1 MRTPKE
7 YTDNLKKKTITES
20 TLLDCLY
27 SVNKRAKNYRD
38 KERGYRQYYRGNRY
52 AYDKYGNVDRCQ
64 VMKEEYY
71 SQKEKLLSVLEPTC
85 IHKEFIGYKRIR
97 IYDYEPEYRKNLKNF
112 VWENC
117 FFDPEEDREVWFG
130 DVEDKKHPEYHYYL
144 FYDINGTKTFHSPI
158 EEKDISKYNLEIVK
172 IDQLQ
177 TEGHEITE
185 LVSTQFVKKVL
196 ALIDAGDFKLILSK
210 PKK

>member
-20 TLLDCLY
+20 MLLDCLY

-52 AYDKYGNVDRCQ
+52 AYDKYGNIDHCQ

-97 IYDYEPEYRKNLKNF
+97 IYDYEPEYRKNLKILCGRT
-112 VWENC
+112 VSLIQ
-117 FFDPEEDREVWFG
+117 
-130 DVEDKKHPEYHYYL
+130 KKTEKYGL
-144 FYDINGTKTFHSPI
+144 EMWKTKTTRNIITTCSTILMVQKPSTPRSKKKIFLSTTWKSLRSIIFKRKAMKSQSWFPHS
-158 EEKDISKYNLEIVK
+158 L
-172 IDQLQ
+172 
-177 TEGHEITE
+177 
-185 LVSTQFVKKVL
+185 
-196 ALIDAGDFKLILSK
+196 
-210 PKK
+210 

>member
-20 TLLDCLY
+20 MLLDCLY

-97 IYDYEPEYRKNLKNF
+97 IYDYEPEYRKNLKN
-112 VWENC
+112 NGSNRRMQDNGC
-117 FFDPEEDREVWFG
+117 IRRL
-130 DVEDKKHPEYHYYL
+130 L
-144 FYDINGTKTFHSPI
+144 FALCINDWSGGL
-158 EEKDISKYNLEIVK
+158 NLIVA
-172 IDQLQ
+172 LPP
-177 TEGHEITE
+177 
-185 LVSTQFVKKVL
+185 KKVANGVGCL
-196 ALIDAGDFKLILSK
+196 KIF
-210 PKK
+210 

>member
-20 TLLDCLY
+20 MLLDCLY

-130 DVEDKKHPEYHYYL
+130 DVEDKKTP
-144 FYDINGTKTFHSPI
+144 G
-158 EEKDISKYNLEIVK
+158 ISL
-172 IDQLQ
+172 LP
-177 TEGHEITE
+177 
-185 LVSTQFVKKVL
+185 VL
-196 ALIDAGDFKLILSK
+196 RY
-210 PKK
+210 

>member
-20 TLLDCLY
+20 MLLDCLY

-117 FFDPEEDREVWFG
+117 FFDPEDLEMWKTKNTRNIITTCSTILMVQKPSTPRSKKKIFLSTTWKSLRSISFKQKAMKSQSWF
-130 DVEDKKHPEYHYYL
+130 P
-144 FYDINGTKTFHSPI
+144 HS
-158 EEKDISKYNLEIVK
+158 L
-172 IDQLQ
+172 
-177 TEGHEITE
+177 
-185 LVSTQFVKKVL
+185 
-196 ALIDAGDFKLILSK
+196 
-210 PKK
+210 

>member
-20 TLLDCLY
+20 MLLDCLY

-130 DVEDKKHPEYHYYL
+130 DVEDKNTRNIITTCSTILMVQKPSTPRSKKKIFL
-144 FYDINGTKTFHSPI
+144 STTWKSLRSISFKQKAMKSQSWFPHS
-158 EEKDISKYNLEIVK
+158 L
-172 IDQLQ
+172 
-177 TEGHEITE
+177 
-185 LVSTQFVKKVL
+185 
-196 ALIDAGDFKLILSK
+196 
-210 PKK
+210 

>member
-20 TLLDCLY
+20 MLLDCLY

-130 DVEDKKHPEYHYYL
+130 DVEDKKHPEYHYYCSTIL
-144 FYDINGTKTFHSPI
+144 MVQKPSTPRSKKKIFLSTTWKSLKSISFKQKAMKSQSWFPHS
-158 EEKDISKYNLEIVK
+158 L
-172 IDQLQ
+172 
-177 TEGHEITE
+177 
-185 LVSTQFVKKVL
+185 
-196 ALIDAGDFKLILSK
+196 
-210 PKK
+210 

>member
-20 TLLDCLY
+20 MLLDCLY

-130 DVEDKKHPEYHYYL
+130 DVEDKNTRNIITTCSTILMVQKPSIPRSKKKIFL
-144 FYDINGTKTFHSPI
+144 STTWKSLRSISFRRKAMKSPSWFPHS
-158 EEKDISKYNLEIVK
+158 L
-172 IDQLQ
+172 
-177 TEGHEITE
+177 
-185 LVSTQFVKKVL
+185 
-196 ALIDAGDFKLILSK
+196 
-210 PKK
+210 